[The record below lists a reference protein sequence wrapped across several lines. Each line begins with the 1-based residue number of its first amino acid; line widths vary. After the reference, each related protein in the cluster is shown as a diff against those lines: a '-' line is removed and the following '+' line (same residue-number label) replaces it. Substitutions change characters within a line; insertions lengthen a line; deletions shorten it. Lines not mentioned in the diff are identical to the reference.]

1 MYISVEICSSLNVK
15 LTLQQWF
22 QQMQGKNST
31 MSIKTLMKEAGIT
44 LQMVAAETGTS
55 RTDVCRVLDDDLNNR
70 IRSGAIKLIKAQNL
84 KVANQIAE
92 L

>member
-1 MYISVEICSSLNVK
+1 
-15 LTLQQWF
+15 
-22 QQMQGKNST
+22 
-31 MSIKTLMKEAGIT
+31 MKEAGIT

-55 RTDVCRVLDDDLNNR
+55 RTDVCRVLDDDLNDR
-70 IRSGAIKLIKAQNL
+70 IRTGAIKLIKAQNL